1 MKNHITAILFSLAI
15 IITAVL
21 FSNAFKY
28 KYKQVETVSVTGLA
42 EHDFTSDLIV
52 WEGNFT
58 RKSMNIKEAYSSLKA
73 DEQKIR
79 SYLKEKGINDNE
91 IVFSAINTIK
101 DFETYY
107 DANGN
112 PRSTF
117 SGYVLSQSL
126 EIESN
131 NLSKIEKISREITE
145 LLDYGIEFNSTQ
157 PRYYY
162 TKLNELKIDL
172 LAQATAD
179 GKLRAETI
187 ANNSGSKLGQL
198 KEASM
203 GIFQITGKNSNEDY
217 SWGGVFNTS
226 SKNKTASITIRMEF
240 QIR

>member
-1 MKNHITAILFSLAI
+1 MKNHISAILFSLAI

-101 DFETYY
+101 DFETFY
-107 DANGN
+107 DNNGN

-145 LLDYGIEFNSTQ
+145 LLDFGIEFNSTQ

-217 SWGGVFNTS
+217 SWGGVFNTN

>member
-1 MKNHITAILFSLAI
+1 MKNHIGAILFSLAI

-58 RKSMNIKEAYSSLKA
+58 RKSLNIKEAYSSLKS

-91 IVFSAINTIK
+91 IVFSAINTTK
-101 DFETYY
+101 DFDTYY
-107 DANGN
+107 DNNGN

-117 SGYVLSQSL
+117 SGFVLSQSI

-145 LLDYGIEFNSTQ
+145 LLDFGIEFNSSQ

-198 KEASM
+198 KKASM

>member
-1 MKNHITAILFSLAI
+1 MKNHISAILFSLAI